1 MTMTAQ
7 NPLTGVISSTLP
19 LGLLIESFAAFV
31 LLACIRIWIKFVRT
45 IISLQLFIIGIYE
58 SPQLAAGCRLSKR
71 APVTSTIG
79 KRHNC
84 AVDHIPVAK
93 CKIYGLEG
101 SRPFG

>member
-45 IISLQLFIIGIYE
+45 IISLQLFIIGIQQITSASCGVQAFE
-58 SPQLAAGCRLSKR
+58 AGPSDFDYRQ
-71 APVTSTIG
+71 TS
-79 KRHNC
+79 
-84 AVDHIPVAK
+84 
-93 CKIYGLEG
+93 
-101 SRPFG
+101 